1 MHGPYCVQ
9 SSRTACRAQASVLQ
23 PVSRAA
29 VVLGLSAS
37 TAALLWMRVASCSAA
52 LTVAWVL
59 AVLQWPFMA
68 WVLLAAL
75 HCLCVAQV
83 LPAVLRCCIRLP
95 PKQCAG
101 CGEEESS
108 SAPAVPAAPGCPGA
122 GLSHSRSLLRS
133 EQHRTTQRSADACQ
147 GAVLRCALQAVCM
160 KSAPGH
166 DTEAPLCEPCS
177 VVQLQ
182 PPPALPVR
190 LRRKPTAVLLPL
202 HGDRTLRGFIPGCA
216 GG

>member
-1 MHGPYCVQ
+1 MQRCIACALHRCFLQCCGVAFGCLL
-9 SSRTACRAQASVLQ
+9 SSA
-23 PVSRAA
+23 
-29 VVLGLSAS
+29 
-37 TAALLWMRVASCSAA
+37 
-52 LTVAWVL
+52 L
-59 AVLQWPFMA
+59 AVGRRRA
-68 WVLLAAL
+68 
-75 HCLCVAQV
+75 
-83 LPAVLRCCIRLP
+83 
-95 PKQCAG
+95 
-101 CGEEESS
+101 
-108 SAPAVPAAPGCPGA
+108 AVPAAPGCPRA
-122 GLSHSRSLLRS
+122 GLSHSYSLLRS